1 MLRAMHQFLLE
12 ERKFKRGPS
21 ALPDYRW
28 PRSAVNKRSDEG
40 SRE

>member
-12 ERKFKRGPS
+12 ELKFKRGPN
-21 ALPDYRW
+21 ALRHYRW
-28 PRSAVNKRSDEG
+28 PRSAVNKRSDAG